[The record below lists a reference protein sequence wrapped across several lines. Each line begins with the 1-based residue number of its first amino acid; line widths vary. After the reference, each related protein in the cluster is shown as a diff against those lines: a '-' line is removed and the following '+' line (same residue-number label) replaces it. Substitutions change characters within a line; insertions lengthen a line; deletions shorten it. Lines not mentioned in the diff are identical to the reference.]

1 LLRQGLTKLLF
12 EELRR
17 SRERTMKL
25 VPLKGTTKGQGWILF
40 FYSVPSK
47 PVSNRMKVWRRLTK
61 AGAVQ
66 LKGSVY
72 ILPYNDEHY
81 EFLQW
86 LVSEIAEMKGEAGFV
101 KIGKIDTMK
110 DSEIITLFDT
120 QRTDDYKNIGKAL
133 DDLERRLNSTQKG
146 GKAQNV
152 KDITEQFAKVLKGYE
167 EVQKVDFFSS
177 REGQALNERIRRTKT
192 NLKTLSGA
200 ESSKERPV
208 AITPRTPEDYHG
220 KTWVTRKKPFI
231 DRMAS
236 AWLIRRFIDKHA
248 SFDFIDE
255 KDVDSLGKG
264 SVVFDMRG
272 GEFTHVGDLCTF
284 EVLVK
289 SFGFKD
295 KTVRK
300 MAEII
305 HDLDLK
311 DEKYNSAEAKGL
323 EDILIGIRK
332 AAKNDTDAL
341 ERGMAVF
348 EMLYVSKS

>member
-1 LLRQGLTKLLF
+1 MTLTPK
-12 EELRR
+12 
-17 SRERTMKL
+17 ST
-25 VPLKGTTKGQGWILF
+25 GWILF

-47 PVSNRMKVWRRLTK
+47 PVSNRMKVWRKLTK

-101 KIGKIDTMK
+101 RTEKIDTMK

-120 QRTDDYKNIGKAL
+120 QRADDYKNTGKAL
-133 DDLERRLNSTQKG
+133 DDLERKLSSIQKG

-152 KDITEQFAKVLKGYE
+152 KDISEQFARILRHFE
-167 EVQKVDFFSS
+167 EVHKADFFSS
-177 REGQALNERIRRTKT
+177 REGQALNERIKRTKIC
-192 NLKTLSGA
+192 LKTLSGA
-200 ESSKERPV
+200 DSNKEKPV
-208 AITPRTPEDYHG
+208 AITPRRLEDYHG

-248 SFDFIDE
+248 SFEFIDE
-255 KDVDSLGKG
+255 KDVDSIGRG
-264 SVVFDMRG
+264 SIVFDMRG

-289 SFGFKD
+289 SFGVKD

-305 HDLDLK
+305 HDLDMK
-311 DEKYNSAEAKGL
+311 DDKYRSAEAKGL

-332 AAKNDTDAL
+332 AAKDDADAL
-341 ERGMAVF
+341 ERGMTVF

>member
-1 LLRQGLTKLLF
+1 MTLTPK
-12 EELRR
+12 
-17 SRERTMKL
+17 ST
-25 VPLKGTTKGQGWILF
+25 GWILF

-47 PVSNRMKVWRRLTK
+47 PVSNRMKVWRKLTK

-101 KIGKIDTMK
+101 RTEKINTMK

-120 QRTDDYKNIGKAL
+120 QRADDYKNTGKAL
-133 DDLERRLNSTQKG
+133 DDLERRLSSIQKG

-152 KDITEQFAKVLKGYE
+152 KDISEQFARILRNFE
-167 EVQKVDFFSS
+167 EVQNVDFFSS
-177 REGQALNERIRRTKT
+177 REGQALKERIKRTKT

-200 ESSKERPV
+200 DSSKEKPV
-208 AITPRTPEDYHG
+208 AITPRRLENYHG
-220 KTWVTRKKPFI
+220 RTWVTRKKPFI

-248 SFDFIDE
+248 SFEFIDE
-255 KDVDSLGKG
+255 KDVDSTGRG
-264 SVVFDMRG
+264 SIVFDMRG

-289 SFGFKD
+289 SFGVKD

-305 HDLDLK
+305 HDLDMK
-311 DEKYNSAEAKGL
+311 DDKYRSAEAKGL

-332 AAKNDTDAL
+332 AAKDDADAL
-341 ERGMAVF
+341 ERGMTVF